1 MKLVISILLFYIIFL
16 LSQGVYGQILTKYKD
31 QIQNYM
37 MTGYERRWHHCDML
51 SANTSYFYEDLPQI
65 TMDLDKIQT
74 LDLKSTFTYSTCLLV
89 HYDVSSKASL
99 SALLEFGW
107 KAINHVRLALLLHMR
122 SGITLETAT
131 NSSNLPYLVA
141 ARLHDGKEQF
151 LCPVVGEVH
160 PRLGQQMC
168 RKSYLH
174 YKNKILRIGL
184 MGILPDF
191 VMTST
196 GSIDGTN
203 IRLIKML
210 AERLRFTPDII
221 LAPSFNA
228 ASNQVSTLRK
238 NLDKRS

>member
-1 MKLVISILLFYIIFL
+1 MKLAISILLFYRIL
-16 LSQGVYGQILTKYKD
+16 LPSERVYGQILTKYKD

-37 MTGYERRWHHCDML
+37 MTGYESRWHHCDML
-51 SANTSYFYEDLPQI
+51 SANRYFYEDLPQI

-74 LDLKSTFTYSTCLLV
+74 LNLKSTFAYSTCLLV

-107 KAINHVRLALLLHMR
+107 KAINHVRLALLLHMT
-122 SGITLETAT
+122 SGITLEMAT

-141 ARLHDGKEQF
+141 AQLQDGKEQF

-203 IRLIKML
+203 IKLIKML
-210 AERLRFTPDII
+210 VERLRFTPDII

-238 NLDKRS
+238 NLDKRF